1 MTSAQLAL
9 AFTRDHAFARGAAA
23 ECREWI
29 GATPD
34 IARRMR
40 STLIRLG
47 QVVRL
52 VAGLLCTFEPA
63 GAQQV
68 EDPGFK
74 PVIASPAFADGKGP
88 VVSIDEAHNNFHTA
102 SGRYQPFANLLR
114 RDGYVVSASSASFDK
129 AALSQAAVLVI
140 ANATGARN
148 QPPFNAPIE
157 PAFSNAEV
165 AAVREWVVSGGSLL
179 LIVDHFPWPDASR
192 HLAAALGIHFDS
204 GTAGEPDLRGP
215 LVFRRSDHSLADH
228 PMANG
233 RTAGERVDSVATF
246 AGSAFK
252 VDTGEPLLTFINPQA
267 FAVTPKVFGKPSEND
282 PRTAIQG
289 WLQGAALRVGKGR
302 VAVFGEAAM
311 FSAQLAGPA
320 RMPMGMNHP
329 LAQQNAQFALNVMHW
344 LSGVLDESKPR
355 TAPRR

>member
-1 MTSAQLAL
+1 
-9 AFTRDHAFARGAAA
+9 
-23 ECREWI
+23 
-29 GATPD
+29 
-34 IARRMR
+34 MR

-47 QVVRL
+47 QAVRL
-52 VAGLLCTFEPA
+52 VAGLLCTFKPA
-63 GAQQV
+63 AAQQV

-74 PVIASPAFADGKGP
+74 PAIASPAFVDGKGP
-88 VVSIDEAHNNFHTA
+88 VVLIDEAHNNFHTA
-102 SGRYQPFANLLR
+102 SGRYQPFASVLR
-114 RDGYVVSASSASFDK
+114 RDGYVVSASSTTFDRS
-129 AALSQAAVLVI
+129 ALSKAAVLVV

-148 QPPFNAPIE
+148 QPPFSAPIE

-165 AAVREWVVSGGSLL
+165 TTVREWVDRGGSLL

-192 HLAAALGIHFDS
+192 NLAKALGIHFDS
-204 GTAGEPDLRGP
+204 GTASEPDLRGP
-215 LVFRRSDHSLADH
+215 LVFRRSDHSLLDH
-228 PMANG
+228 PMVNG

-246 AGSAFK
+246 TGSAFR
-252 VDTGEPLLTFINPQA
+252 VDTGEPLLTFINPRA

-289 WLQGAALRVGKGR
+289 WLQGAALHVGKGR

-329 LAQQNAQFALNVMHW
+329 LAKQNTQFALNVMHW
-344 LSGVLDESKPR
+344 LSGILDNSKPD
-355 TAPRR
+355 APARR